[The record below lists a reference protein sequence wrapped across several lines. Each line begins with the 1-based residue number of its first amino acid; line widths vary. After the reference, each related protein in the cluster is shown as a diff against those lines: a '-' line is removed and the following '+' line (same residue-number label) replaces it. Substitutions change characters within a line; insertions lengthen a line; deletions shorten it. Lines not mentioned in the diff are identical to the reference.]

1 MASSFMNVMLNG
13 FLTIVSYVVNAST
26 AGVSATLTTLLPSFS
41 TLIDDITNFV
51 NGSVLNGVVY
61 FFNIFPPH
69 FKNILVFYLEL
80 LTIFFAVYIVYCA
93 VVLII
98 HLISKITDILT

>member
-1 MASSFMNVMLNG
+1 MASAFINVLLNG
-13 FLTIVSYVVNAST
+13 FLTIASYIINMTT

-69 FKNILVFYLEL
+69 FKSILVFYLEL
-80 LTIFFAVYIVYCA
+80 LTIFFAVYLVYCA

-98 HLISKITDILT
+98 HLISKITDIIT